1 MSDEESAEIVDDSLV
16 ETVKK
21 AVELVPLEVKIVKEE
36 KEFDELDHDDDEY
49 QDMGITKEQL
59 KDFEDDKEG

>member
-1 MSDEESAEIVDDSLV
+1 MDEELQEILEDSRQR
-16 ETVKK
+16 EEKI
-21 AVELVPLEVKIVKEE
+21 APIEVKVVNEVK

-59 KDFEDDKEG
+59 KDFEDDTS